1 MATRGA
7 IQALNDIRL
16 AGLKEAS
23 EKRDVNQLM
32 SWHSEDAIFTDA
44 GKTKVPFIYLFAGFS
59 TYAMDSKEL
68 LR

>member
-1 MATRGA
+1 MATRET

-32 SWHSEDAIFTDA
+32 SWHSEDAIFTDV
-44 GKTKVPFIYLFAGFS
+44 GKTQVPFIYLHASFS
-59 TYAMDSKEL
+59 TYAIDSEEL